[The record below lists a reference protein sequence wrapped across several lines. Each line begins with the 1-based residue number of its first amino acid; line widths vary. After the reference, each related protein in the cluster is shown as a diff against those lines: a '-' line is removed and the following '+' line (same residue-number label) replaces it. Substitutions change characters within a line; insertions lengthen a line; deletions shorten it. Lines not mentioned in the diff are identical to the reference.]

1 MKRFLFAVFA
11 VSAVAFTS
19 CNNDMNHDNN
29 MNDSSETNTGTSN
42 DNYQDNN
49 RTDTM
54 TLSNDSIRRMD
65 SMRHQ

>member
-1 MKRFLFAVFA
+1 MKRLLFAVFA

-19 CNNDMNHDNN
+19 CSNNMNHDNN
-29 MNDSSETNTGTSN
+29 MDDSSGTTTGTSN

-54 TLSNDSIRRMD
+54 TLSNDSMRRMD